1 MWKNKQAKKKKKL
14 SVQCDGWLRE
24 REIEILVSSSIEE
37 SRSERRSKY
46 RSANSKSQINEFKR
60 EREVGRVRTKEL
72 PRRKLS
78 FRNFFFL
85 YNFRRVRTDINNP
98 ILVPALALG
107 YWAKPE
113 SDPELG
119 QHDFYLSKSRRVR
132 FGSHGIG
139 FRCHTYVLW

>member
-46 RSANSKSQINEFKR
+46 RSANSKSQINEFER
-60 EREVGRVRTKEL
+60 ERG
-72 PRRKLS
+72 
-78 FRNFFFL
+78 
-85 YNFRRVRTDINNP
+85 RRVRTDINNP